1 MHSGW
6 IVRLDQLEIFR
17 GCRSHPCLGEG
28 WERYRLVDGV
38 GNYSARFRP
47 AEQGVPWRQ
56 HVDEDA
62 AGKRPRASHRSLA
75 PSTPGLRSSSR
86 RTPSWGHIH
95 RLRDIARLARIMN
108 RHPITWPDRI

>member
-17 GCRSHPCLGEG
+17 GCRSHPRLGEG
-28 WERYRLVDGV
+28 WERYRLIDGI
-38 GNYSARFRP
+38 GSYSARFRP

-56 HVDEDA
+56 RVGEDA
-62 AGKRPRASHRSLA
+62 AGKRPRALHRALTH
-75 PSTPGLRSSSR
+75 STLGLRSSSR
-86 RTPSWGHIH
+86 RALSWGHIH

-108 RHPITWPDRI
+108 RHQITWPDCI